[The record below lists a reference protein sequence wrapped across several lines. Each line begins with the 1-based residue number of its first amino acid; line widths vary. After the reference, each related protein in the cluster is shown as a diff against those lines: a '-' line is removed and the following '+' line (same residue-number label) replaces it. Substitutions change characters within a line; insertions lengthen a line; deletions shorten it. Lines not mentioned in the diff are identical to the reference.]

1 MSKLLSNLLDP
12 EFLLKS
18 SVLIMQYFR
27 NNVLCDSTQAM
38 TLTRAEVLKTGNAH
52 LREDSA
58 VICMVTVLKNWPQFC
73 PALLLQ
79 HTPWAF
85 IASDRS

>member
-1 MSKLLSNLLDP
+1 MSKLPSDLVDP

-18 SVLIMQYFR
+18 SVLIMRYFR

-38 TLTRAEVLKTGNAH
+38 TLTRAEVWKTGNAH

-58 VICMVTVLKNWPQFC
+58 VICMVTVLKNWPQLC
-73 PALLLQ
+73 PVLLPP

-85 IASDRS
+85 IASDTS